1 VSRLSGKRALVTGG
15 GSGIGRATCRRFAAE
30 GAAVVVADLLGE
42 RAEEVA
48 AESGGTA
55 VQADVTVAADVGR
68 MVEAAGRIDVLVNNA
83 GGGFAD
89 DLLEVSEE
97 EWDGDVTVNLK
108 SAFLCSKAVL
118 PGMIEQGSGVIVNI
132 ASVNGIAFFA
142 NEPYSAAKAGLISL
156 TRSMA
161 VRYGKHG
168 IRAVAIAPGTIRS
181 PIWQERVDKEPAIF
195 ERLVRWYPLG
205 RVGEPEDVANAA
217 AFLASDDASWISGD
231 VLRVDGGLLAGNS
244 GSTGGKLHSIRP
256 SVRFKARM
264 LCAPTISTL
273 PLELAWTTARG
284 RQATSG
290 TQGAAQQLPRQVAVR
305 HAPSRPTRSRSPR
318 SRRPRAA
325 RRSPPP
331 TPTSSPTSTRAWAR
345 SWAPR
350 TRSARSRRASPAAP
364 SSCSSSGPPCPCAG
378 SAA

>member
-1 VSRLSGKRALVTGG
+1 MSRLDGKRALVTGG

-30 GAAVVVADLLGE
+30 GATVVVADLLGE

-48 AESGGTA
+48 AEIGGTA
-55 VQADVTVAADVGR
+55 VKADVTVAADVAR

-89 DLLEVSEE
+89 DLLEISEE
-97 EWDGDVTVNLK
+97 EWDTDVTVNLK

-118 PGMIEQGSGVIVNI
+118 PGMIEQGSGVIVSI

-181 PIWQERVDKEPAIF
+181 PLWQERVDKEPAIF

-231 VLRVDGGLLAGNS
+231 VLRVDGGLLAGNAQM
-244 GSTGGKLHSIRP
+244 
-256 SVRFKARM
+256 AR
-264 LCAPTISTL
+264 
-273 PLELAWTTARG
+273 EL
-284 RQATSG
+284 
-290 TQGAAQQLPRQVAVR
+290 VANF
-305 HAPSRPTRSRSPR
+305 SPDDE
-318 SRRPRAA
+318 S
-325 RRSPPP
+325 
-331 TPTSSPTSTRAWAR
+331 
-345 SWAPR
+345 
-350 TRSARSRRASPAAP
+350 
-364 SSCSSSGPPCPCAG
+364 
-378 SAA
+378 